1 MAGITTSFETTGVA
15 PFLAKLHSLADRRE
29 LEKTTRST
37 FQRVGNKVI
46 APRIAKASG
55 WRYGGHEGKYPTKG
69 ILGNR
74 RRITARRIRTRSG
87 EFVAVSVKHRGWE
100 GTVAAWTIKGTK
112 PHVIAAT
119 GRGPFGRQAPGSVVR
134 VINRAEAGTGYLGAT
149 HRSSGDLTRTGKA
162 LLIQGYYRERV
173 RHPGAEPTDF
183 VRDAV
188 QGIES
193 VVLEELARDLFKQA
207 DKAAR
212 GKK

>member
-1 MAGITTSFETTGVA
+1 MADGITTSFETTGVA
-15 PFLAKLHSLADRRE
+15 AFLAKVHSLGDRRE
-29 LEKTTRST
+29 IEKTTRST
-37 FQRVGNKVI
+37 FQRVGNRIV
-46 APRIAKASG
+46 APRMAKASG
-55 WRYGGHEGKYPTKG
+55 WRYGGHGGAYPTKG

-74 RRITARRIRTRSG
+74 RRITTRRIRTRSG

-119 GRGPFGRQAPGSVVR
+119 GRGPFGRQAPSSVVR
-134 VINRAEAGTGYLGAT
+134 SINRSYTGKT

-173 RHPGAEPTDF
+173 EHPGAEPTDF
-183 VRDAV
+183 VHDAV
-188 QGIES
+188 QGIEKQ
-193 VVLEELARDLFKQA
+193 VLDELARDLFRQA